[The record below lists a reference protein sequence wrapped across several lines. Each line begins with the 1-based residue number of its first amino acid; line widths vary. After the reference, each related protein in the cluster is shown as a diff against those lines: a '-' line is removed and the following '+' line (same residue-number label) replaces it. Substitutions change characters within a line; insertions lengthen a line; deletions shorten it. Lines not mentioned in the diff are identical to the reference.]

1 MNKSKI
7 LPENFNFS
15 DLYKNLS
22 NDQIG
27 GIGLLMFSQVLI
39 GSAISIVFVFFGEY
53 LIQRYDL
60 DNKYP
65 KLAKFIHLRRKFQKY
80 YLMLNIFFI
89 ISVGIMLGI
98 FGL

>member
-1 MNKSKI
+1 
-7 LPENFNFS
+7 
-15 DLYKNLS
+15 
-22 NDQIG
+22 
-27 GIGLLMFSQVLI
+27 MFSQVLI

-80 YLMLNIFFI
+80 HLMLNIFFI

-98 FGL
+98 FGLWLYFL